1 MLQPNLQKLLKPRSS
16 KQFVNFFTMIKTEN
30 FQQVEVKSVQELRE
44 WFASNHSQTESIW
57 LVTYKKQMGT
67 KYVSVQ
73 DILDEVLCFGWVD
86 GIRRKLDEDRTMQMI
101 SPRQTQ
107 HWAKTYKDRA
117 AKLIEA
123 GRMHSAGLAAIEASK
138 QNGFW
143 DFMDDVD
150 ALIKPEDLIE
160 ALDAYPPARGNFD
173 ACAQSYQRN
182 VLRWIKLAKT
192 AKTRAKRIQ
201 EAAISAA
208 QDQKIPQ
215 M

>member
-1 MLQPNLQKLLKPRSS
+1 
-16 KQFVNFFTMIKTEN
+16 MIKTEN
-30 FQQVEVKSVQELRE
+30 FQTVEVKSAQELRGWLE
-44 WFASNHSQTESIW
+44 KNYTQTQSIW
-57 LVTYKKQMGT
+57 LVTYKKSMGE

-73 DILDEVLCFGWVD
+73 EILDEVLCFGWVD

-107 HWAKTYKDRA
+107 YWAKSYKDRA

-123 GRMHSAGLAAIEASK
+123 GRMHPAGLAAIAESK
-138 QNGFW
+138 QNGLW

-150 ALIKPEDLIE
+150 ALIKPEDLVE
-160 ALDAYPPARGNFD
+160 ALDAYPPAVENFD
-173 ACAQSYQRN
+173 ASAQSYQRN

-192 AKTRAKRIQ
+192 SKTRAKRIQ
-201 EAAISAA
+201 ETAISAS
-208 QDQKIPQ
+208 QNKKIPQ

>member
-1 MLQPNLQKLLKPRSS
+1 
-16 KQFVNFFTMIKTEN
+16 MIKTEN
-30 FQQVEVKSVQELRE
+30 FQKVEVKSAQELRSWLE
-44 WFASNHSQTESIW
+44 ENHAQTESIW
-57 LVTYKKQMGT
+57 LVTYKKHMGE

-73 DILDEVLCFGWVD
+73 EILDEVLCFGWVD

-123 GRMHSAGLAAIEASK
+123 GRMHPAGLAAIAESK
-138 QNGFW
+138 RNGLW
-143 DFMDDVD
+143 NFMDDVD
-150 ALIKPEDLIE
+150 ALIKPEDLVE
-160 ALDAYPPARGNFD
+160 ALKAHPPADEYFD
-173 ACAQSYQRN
+173 ASAQSYQRN
-182 VLRWIKLAKT
+182 ILRWIKLAKT
-192 AKTRAKRIQ
+192 PKTRAKRIQ

-208 QDQKIPQ
+208 QNQKIPQ

>member
-1 MLQPNLQKLLKPRSS
+1 
-16 KQFVNFFTMIKTEN
+16 MIKTES
-30 FQQVEVKSVQELRE
+30 FQKVEVKSARELRE
-44 WFASNHSQTESIW
+44 WLEANHSQAESIW
-57 LVTYKKQMGT
+57 LVTYKKHAGT

-107 HWAKTYKDRA
+107 HWAKSYKERA
-117 AKLIEA
+117 AKLIETK
-123 GRMHSAGLAAIEASK
+123 RMHPAGLAAIEASK
-138 QNGFW
+138 QNGLW
-143 DFMDDVD
+143 NFMDDVD

-160 ALDAYPPARGNFD
+160 ALDAHPPAREFFES
-173 ACAQSYQRN
+173 CAQSYQRN

-192 AKTRAKRIQ
+192 SETRAKRIQ
-201 EAAISAA
+201 KVAILSA
-208 QDQKIPQ
+208 QSQKIPQ

>member
-1 MLQPNLQKLLKPRSS
+1 
-16 KQFVNFFTMIKTEN
+16 MIKTEN
-30 FQQVEVKSVQELRE
+30 FQKVEVKSAQELRAWLE
-44 WFASNHSQTESIW
+44 ANHTQTESIW
-57 LVTYKKQMGT
+57 LVTYKKHMGK
-67 KYVSVQ
+67 KYVSVE

-86 GIRRKLDEDRTMQMI
+86 GIRRKLDDDRTMQMI

-107 HWAKTYKDRA
+107 HWAKTYKDQA

-123 GRMHSAGLAAIEASK
+123 GWMHPAGLAAIEASK
-138 QNGFW
+138 QNGLW
-143 DFMDDVD
+143 NFMDDVD

-160 ALDAYPPARGNFD
+160 ALDAHPPAREIFD

-201 EAAISAA
+201 ETAISAA
-208 QDQKIPQ
+208 QNRKIPQ